1 MIDVIVGKTNLVR
14 NLVFV
19 LFYTFYSTNR
29 LELLGSELVENQK

>member
-1 MIDVIVGKTNLVR
+1 MIDVIGGKTNLVR

-19 LFYTFYSTNR
+19 LFYTFHSTNR